1 MKAKKLLVLLTG
13 TVLICSMSACGLGK
27 SKDSKEDQV
36 VVDVEEKEDSGK
48 EDKKEEE
55 KEADKEDEKETEK
68 DTAKETPT
76 EAPKTT
82 DFTSADGMISLK
94 TPDLSWVNK
103 EDANGVIFFESP
115 DNGSLRIKHVAGEA
129 MATASDMVPNT
140 IDTVDAEE
148 RASGFETGADYE
160 VRDFSAQD
168 LADGAKVITYQV
180 HYVNIEKSSGVV
192 DKLIKYVGNN
202 SEYLDI
208 ETTLLKDDAALMSQ
222 VKEMIQGIQILG
234 DSTLKGD
241 LGTAAPAAEA
251 PAPAASAAGSR
262 DSAETDYTEEQL
274 NDVNQTRVIYMDD
287 EIGTPFVIQ
296 NVNGVWTDKAG
307 NTYTFSETEETTV
320 HDQDG
325 NYYYYDG
332 LSGSYRFMSTQQ

>member
-1 MKAKKLLVLLTG
+1 MKRRYLLFLLAGAVT
-13 TVLICSMSACGLGK
+13 ICSMSACGLGK
-27 SKDSKEDQV
+27 SKDNKEDQV
-36 VVDVEEKEDSGK
+36 VVDVEESQKDDSEKE
-48 EDKKEEE
+48 KKEKEE
-55 KEADKEDEKETEK
+55 KAEETP
-68 DTAKETPT
+68 APT

-94 TPDLSWVNK
+94 TPDLSWANK

-115 DNGSLRIKHVAGEA
+115 DNGSLRIKHVSGEA

-140 IDTVDAEE
+140 VDTVDAEE
-148 RASGFETGADYE
+148 RAAGLETGTDYE
-160 VRDFSAQD
+160 VRDFSAQE

-180 HYVNIEKSSGVV
+180 HYVNIEKSGGVV
-192 DKLIKYVGNN
+192 DKLFKYVGNN
-202 SEYLDI
+202 SEYFDI
-208 ETTLLKDDAALMSQ
+208 EASLLKDDGTLMSQ

-241 LGTAAPAAEA
+241 LGSSAPAAEA

-262 DSAETDYTEEQL
+262 DSVETDYTEEQL

-287 EIGTPFVIQ
+287 EVGTPFVIQ

-307 NTYTFSETEETTV
+307 NTYTFSETEESTV

-332 LSGSYRFMSTQQ
+332 LPGSYRYMSKDQ

>member
-1 MKAKKLLVLLTG
+1 MKAKKLLVLLAG
-13 TVLICSMSACGLGK
+13 AVLICSMSACGLGK
-27 SKDSKEDQV
+27 SKDNKDDQV

-48 EDKKEEE
+48 EEKKEEE
-55 KEADKEDEKETEK
+55 KEADKEDEKEA
-68 DTAKETPT
+68 AKETPT

-115 DNGSLRIKHVAGEA
+115 DSGSLRIKHVAGEA

-148 RASGFETGADYE
+148 RAAGLETGTDYE

-180 HYVNIEKSSGVV
+180 HYVNIEKSGGVV
-192 DKLIKYVGNN
+192 DKLAKYVGNN

-208 ETTLLKDDAALMSQ
+208 EASLQKDDAALMSQ
-222 VKEMIQGIQILG
+222 VKEMIQGIRILG
-234 DSTLKGD
+234 ESALKDD

-251 PAPAASAAGSR
+251 PAQAAPASGSR
-262 DSAETDYTEEQL
+262 DSVETDYTEEQL

-287 EIGTPFVIQ
+287 EAGTPFVIQ

-307 NTYTFSETEETTV
+307 NTYTFSATEDSTV

-332 LSGSYRFMSTQQ
+332 LPGSYRFMSTQQ